1 VPAPNS
7 GFVAISAGEDFSL
20 GLKGVGFSLAKNAG
34 AGVVHV
40 TWTGGTAPHTLRRS
54 RNPQFTQDVV
64 TLVDEQNVT
73 SYDDPVLNDGVTYY
87 YDQGF

>member
-1 VPAPNS
+1 VH
-7 GFVAISAGEDFSL
+7 AGWS
-20 GLKGVGFSLAKNAG
+20 
-34 AGVVHV
+34 
-40 TWTGGTAPHTLRRS
+40 GGTAPYTLRRS

-87 YDQGF
+87 YDVQ